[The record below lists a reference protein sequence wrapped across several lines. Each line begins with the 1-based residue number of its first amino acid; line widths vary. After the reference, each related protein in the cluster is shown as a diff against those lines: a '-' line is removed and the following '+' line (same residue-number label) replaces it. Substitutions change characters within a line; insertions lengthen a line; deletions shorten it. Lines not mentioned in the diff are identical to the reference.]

1 MNHGSK
7 ADSNSTRRAT
17 PAQQPLLPSIHVAR
31 QWTTA
36 TAVVVAYVALEWVSF
51 IHEFKG
57 LPLTPW
63 NPGLGLTF
71 ACLMLA
77 GPHYGIVLFAGVI
90 IAEIVV
96 LRSDLEW
103 PIIVGIGAIVASG
116 YTFVATATRKQFRL
130 DVGLIHLRDVIILLL
145 AAFVGST
152 VITLLLAAVLLA
164 GGELDFGDIVSA
176 GPTLIVGDVLGIAVT
191 TPLVLRFIRLW
202 REHTLHLLAA
212 RIPEFA
218 LFVVVIVIALW
229 LIARTRSAD
238 GYTLFYLLFFPVV
251 VGAVRHGLDG
261 ACLLLAATQLGLVG
275 LLHLHGYDWRIFTEF
290 QVLMFVLT
298 ATGLIVGVVVSE
310 RQATE
315 RVARESEARLKEKE
329 AEVAHAAR
337 FSLVSGMATA
347 LAHEINQPMAAVRAL
362 GRSVQ
367 ELLRN
372 PQVDLKRAD
381 QNLTRL
387 IAEIDLASGIL
398 RRMRDFLRR
407 GRPQTSTINVSLLL
421 DDTLMLI
428 RPEAMSKHVKID
440 SDCPADLPPVYG
452 DRIQLQQ
459 VVLNLLRNA
468 VDSIVESGRPDGRIQ
483 VAARRSDSSAHLEI
497 GVLDNG
503 PGIPADRVDQLF
515 RPLTTSKKEGLG
527 LGLSI
532 CLAIVEAHGS
542 RIWLHS
548 NEPGAIEFRLSLP
561 PEPPERA

>member
-1 MNHGSK
+1 MQFLGAFRQSFV
-7 ADSNSTRRAT
+7 APPPWLRLSTVRSTA
-17 PAQQPLLPSIHVAR
+17 PWAILFVAVY
-31 QWTTA
+31 
-36 TAVVVAYVALEWVSF
+36 VVLEWVSF

-229 LIARTRSAD
+229 LIARTRSGWLHIVLSALLSCRGRRRPAWVGWRVSSSCGDTAWSCRVASPSWLRLEDFHGVPGADVRAD
-238 GYTLFYLLFFPVV
+238 GN
-251 VGAVRHGLDG
+251 RLD
-261 ACLLLAATQLGLVG
+261 
-275 LLHLHGYDWRIFTEF
+275 
-290 QVLMFVLT
+290 
-298 ATGLIVGVVVSE
+298 
-310 RQATE
+310 
-315 RVARESEARLKEKE
+315 
-329 AEVAHAAR
+329 
-337 FSLVSGMATA
+337 
-347 LAHEINQPMAAVRAL
+347 
-362 GRSVQ
+362 
-367 ELLRN
+367 
-372 PQVDLKRAD
+372 
-381 QNLTRL
+381 
-387 IAEIDLASGIL
+387 
-398 RRMRDFLRR
+398 RR
-407 GRPQTSTINVSLLL
+407 
-421 DDTLMLI
+421 
-428 RPEAMSKHVKID
+428 
-440 SDCPADLPPVYG
+440 
-452 DRIQLQQ
+452 
-459 VVLNLLRNA
+459 
-468 VDSIVESGRPDGRIQ
+468 SGRQR
-483 VAARRSDSSAHLEI
+483 
-497 GVLDNG
+497 
-503 PGIPADRVDQLF
+503 
-515 RPLTTSKKEGLG
+515 TTSDRTRCPRIRSKAQGEGG
-527 LGLSI
+527 RGGP
-532 CLAIVEAHGS
+532 CRTVQS
-542 RIWLHS
+542 RKR
-548 NEPGAIEFRLSLP
+548 NGNRP
-561 PEPPERA
+561 RA